1 MTVSGSVLLAVLKVL
16 AILATAFVAWLL
28 VAGAVLD
35 VLYRRAAVR
44 RREATRDDA
53 SAARPGAGTPL
64 HRPPPGA
71 PTSL

>member
-1 MTVSGSVLLAVLKVL
+1 VLLAVLKVL

-35 VLYRRAAVR
+35 VLYRRASAR
-44 RREATRDDA
+44 RREAIRDDA
-53 SAARPGAGTPL
+53 PAAKREDGTPL